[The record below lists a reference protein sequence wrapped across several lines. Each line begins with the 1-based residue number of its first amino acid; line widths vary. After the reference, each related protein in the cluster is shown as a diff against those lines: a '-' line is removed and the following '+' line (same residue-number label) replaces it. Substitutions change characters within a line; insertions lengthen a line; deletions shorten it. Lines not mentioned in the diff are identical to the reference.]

1 MKTCKYCGTPI
12 HSKMRVCPACGARVK
27 KPLYKKGG
35 ILILAVIAVV
45 AVLTLT
51 RGEKRE
57 QNKSDTVTASNIE
70 SLMEARPE
78 PSSAAKSTPT
88 PEASP
93 TPTPTA
99 QEPAAE
105 TAAELVDGMRPE
117 FKEAMDS
124 YESFYDEYCD
134 FMEKYSENP
143 ADLELLAQY
152 SDMLSQLAEM
162 DEKFEAWDS
171 EELNAAELKYYL
183 EVSARITQKLYGVA
197 Q

>member
-70 SLMEARPE
+70 SMMEVLPK
-78 PSSAAKSTPT
+78 PSSTAKSTPT

-105 TAAELVDGMRPE
+105 LVDGMRPE

-124 YESFYDEYCD
+124 YEAFYNEYCD

-183 EVSARITQKLYGVA
+183 EVSARVTQKLYEAA